1 MGQPLAN
8 VATGIWAVKIAGGD
22 FRTEVTNRIR
32 RSPGSKTKN
41 SRYPHNH
48 QSFSRPAGRSA
59 HSRAGARRPGV
70 WLVDGI
76 AGRPTRFFQAL
87 SRGTCFDGARRR
99 RRVSRVFFRRGMTVA
114 PVRIPANRGVVLRP
128 HDCARIAGPGTAPLK
143 TLPGSADAGQFETRM
158 HVNPRE
164 DRYVSPTQCVEG
176 AP

>member
-48 QSFSRPAGRSA
+48 QSFSRPAGRTV
-59 HSRAGARRPGV
+59 HSRAVPHRRGV

-76 AGRPTRFFQAL
+76 AGRPTRFSQTL
-87 SRGTCFDGARRR
+87 SWGACFGGARRR
-99 RRVSRVFFRRGMTVA
+99 RRVSRAFFRQGMTFA
-114 PVRIPANRGVVLRP
+114 PVRIPANRGAVPRP
-128 HDCARIAGPGTAPLK
+128 HDCARIAGPGMAPLK
-143 TLPGSADAGQFETRM
+143 TLPDSADAGQFETRM

-164 DRYVSPTQCVEG
+164 DRNVSPTQCLES